1 MRDDLLHM
9 TIGSWFLLIGG
20 LLLFMALVAGRLRHL
35 PLSTGIVYLG
45 VGVVLGPTVAGQ
57 FHFNPVA
64 RAGLLELLAEVAVLI
79 SLFAAGL
86 KLAAPLGHPV
96 WYTPFRLAT
105 LSMIATVFLVAIAAM
120 LLLDIPFGAAV
131 LLGAVL
137 APTDPVLAHD
147 IQVSG
152 PADVDHVRFAL
163 TAEAGINDGVAFPMV
178 MLGLGLMGLHELG
191 DGLHR
196 WLLVD
201 VLWACG
207 AGVAVGAVLGSATAW
222 LTQRMA
228 RYGMQSELTEDF
240 LGLGLIAFSYGGAL
254 LLDSYGFLAV
264 FAAGYMLRQTES
276 RLGSLIDPPGRM
288 LARDPIETGKQEPA
302 YMSAVSLTLVEQFE
316 RLAEVALLVLVG
328 GMLFANSWQVE
339 YVLLALVLFFV
350 VRPLGV
356 LFGLAGKWRPGVA
369 SATISWFGVRGIGT
383 LYYMSFAVNHGMDE
397 EIATRLFSAA
407 LIVVTLS
414 VVLHGV
420 TVAPLM
426 RLYRRYRGEPV

>member
-1 MRDDLLHM
+1 M
-9 TIGSWFLLIGG
+9 TTGSWFLLIGAV
-20 LLLFMALVAGRLRHL
+20 LLFMALVAGRLRHL

-64 RAGLLELLAEVAVLI
+64 GAGMLELLAEVAVLI

-86 KLAAPLGHPV
+86 KLSAPLGHPV
-96 WYTPFRLAT
+96 WFTPLRLAT
-105 LSMIATVFLVAIAAM
+105 LSMVATVFLVALAAM

-137 APTDPVLAHD
+137 AHD

-152 PADVDHVRFAL
+152 PSDVDHVRFAL

-191 DGLHR
+191 EGLHR

-228 RYGMQSELTEDF
+228 RYGIQSELTEDF
-240 LGLGLIAFSYGGAL
+240 LGLGLISFSYGGAL
-254 LLDSYGFLAV
+254 LLGSYGFLAV
-264 FAAGYMLRQTES
+264 FAAGYMLRRTES
-276 RLGSLIDPPGRM
+276 KLGSLIDPPGRM
-288 LARDPIETGKQEPA
+288 LALDPIETGQQDPA

-328 GMLFANSWQVE
+328 GMLFVNSWQIE

-356 LFGLAGKWRPGVA
+356 LLGLAGRWQPAVA
-369 SATISWFGVRGIGT
+369 SATLSWFGVRGIGT
-383 LYYMSFAVNHGMDE
+383 LYYMAYAVNHGMDE
-397 EIATRLFSAA
+397 EIAARLFSAA